1 MKTIEKSLREMCDTS
16 KCSNVIIMGV
26 SEALERERD
35 NNKREEKYIKSEK
48 N

>member
-26 SEALERERD
+26 SEALEREREIII
-35 NNKREEKYIKSEK
+35 REKK
-48 N
+48 NT